1 MFNKMATPNRV
12 ITIIILEFNL
22 ILLYIGSTQTCIV
35 QITQPSL
42 LEVDNTYKIITI
54 PCDFSATNCPISQP
68 EVLWFRQKAQNQPE
82 RLCPKDQCLG
92 EVGKFTTKSQIPHQA
107 FLTLNE
113 VDVSDSAIY
122 FCGIAFS
129 DSTEPKSKQTGP
141 GTMLVVRE
149 EKLLSHEGENVL
161 IAFLSLLSFYI
172 AILSV
177 VFIIISK
184 LKLETP
190 NKIGTD
196 EAPQKKRSAR
206 RIFQEI
212 AQELYHKRYV
222 ETKQEERDDYIYEN
236 RRTHSNFERS

>member
-12 ITIIILEFNL
+12 ITLITLEFNL

-35 QITQPSL
+35 QIAQPSL
-42 LEVDNTYKIITI
+42 LEIDYTYKIITI
-54 PCDFSATNCPISQP
+54 PCNFSATNCSTSQP
-68 EVLWFRQKAQNQPE
+68 EVLWFRQKAENQPE
-82 RLCPKDQCLG
+82 RLCPKDQCLD
-92 EVGKFTTKSQIPHQA
+92 EAGKFTTKSQIPHQV

-129 DSTEPKSKQTGP
+129 DSIEPKSKQTGP
-141 GTMLVVRE
+141 GTTLVVRN
-149 EKLLSHEGENVL
+149 EKLLSHEGENIL
-161 IAFLSLLSFYI
+161 IAFLALLSFYI

-177 VFIIISK
+177 IFIIISK
-184 LKLETP
+184 LKLEPP
-190 NKIGTD
+190 NKRGSD
-196 EAPQKKRSAR
+196 KASQKKRSAR

-212 AQELYHKRYV
+212 AQELYHRRYV

-236 RRTHSNFERS
+236 RRAHSNFEKS